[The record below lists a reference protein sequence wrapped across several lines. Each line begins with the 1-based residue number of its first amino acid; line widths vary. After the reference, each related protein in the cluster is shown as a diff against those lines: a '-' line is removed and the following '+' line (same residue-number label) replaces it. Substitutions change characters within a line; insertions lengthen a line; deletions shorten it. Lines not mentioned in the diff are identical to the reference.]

1 MSNGGKRSDDSWDLV
16 RPTGQPAPSM
26 DPSLLATPQWS
37 PPSLPDIPPMPDMPD
52 GKDDRGTDWLIGLAA
67 FVGMVIVGLVAV
79 LIFHDDPA
87 PTVSTTPVVS
97 FTPTTNAA
105 SATTTP
111 LPDSSSTVAQATTT
125 TSISPTGSPLID
137 SLVVA
142 GPDGIWLETSAG
154 KSKMV
159 EGSFDMVLDLGDGD
173 FLVQARSGRNAEP
186 QDTVVFRVDAGGTP
200 EPVVSPSEDEQEWIT
215 LHDAFQRDG
224 QWWALVT
231 IATGVGFDDAADQL
245 VAVDLA
251 TGRREV
257 IETVGGWEESTGRF
271 THGGGHLISDYYSN
285 AIHGPLFLVLGNT
298 TPLTPTPFGLAE
310 QYDDCSVCPRAFAI
324 SPTGHRLAWI
334 EADLLVVADTATH
347 ERVLQVTLPKD
358 AGAEVISIEVGESSI
373 VLNRAT
379 TSIGPYQG
387 AFVVTADGS
396 ISTLSTPGFAV
407 FSAG

>member
-37 PPSLPDIPPMPDMPD
+37 PPSLPDMPPMPDVPE

-67 FVGMVIVGLVAV
+67 FVGMVIIGLVAV
-79 LIFHDDPA
+79 LIFHDDPQ

-97 FTPTTNAA
+97 FTATSNPVAAGTTSLPN
-105 SATTTP
+105 SA
-111 LPDSSSTVAQATTT
+111 STVAQTTTT
-125 TSISPTGSPLID
+125 TSISPTGSPLLD
-137 SLVVA
+137 AVVVA
-142 GPDGIWLETSAG
+142 GPDGIWLENSAG

-159 EGSFDMVLDLGDGD
+159 EGAFDVVLDLGDGD

-186 QDTVVFRVDAGGTP
+186 QDTVVFRVSAGGTP
-200 EPVVSPSEDEQEWIT
+200 EPVITPSESGQEWIS
-215 LHDAFQRDG
+215 LHDAIRRDG

-231 IATGVGFDDAADQL
+231 IASGVGFDDAADQL

-271 THGGGHLISDYYSN
+271 THGGGHLITDFYSGVSN
-285 AIHGPLFLVLGNT
+285 GPLFMALGGT
-298 TPLTPTPFGLAE
+298 TPLSPTPFGLAE

-334 EADLLVVADTATH
+334 EADLLVVADTQTH
-347 ERVLQVTLPKD
+347 ERVMQVALPKD
-358 AGAEVISIEVGESSI
+358 AGAEVASIELGESSI
-373 VLNRAT
+373 ILNRAT

-387 AFVVTADGS
+387 AYVVTADGD
-396 ISTLSTPGFAV
+396 ISTVSTPGFAI
-407 FSAG
+407 FSVD